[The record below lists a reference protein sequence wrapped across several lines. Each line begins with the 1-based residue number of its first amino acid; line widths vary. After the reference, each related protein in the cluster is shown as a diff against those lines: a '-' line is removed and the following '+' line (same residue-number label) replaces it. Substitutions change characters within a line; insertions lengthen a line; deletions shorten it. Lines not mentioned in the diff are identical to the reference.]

1 MLFKAS
7 KEIGTPKRK
16 VKMLETHNDL
26 SLATLSDSL
35 IGLAEQALS
44 QRRDVA
50 DRDYPNAF
58 YEKILGIEE
67 ERSYYGS
74 DEKMKDHGLTKNE

>member
-1 MLFKAS
+1 MLNENNELLSPQHQMLFKAS

-35 IGLAEQALS
+35 IGLAE
-44 QRRDVA
+44 
-50 DRDYPNAF
+50 
-58 YEKILGIEE
+58 
-67 ERSYYGS
+67 
-74 DEKMKDHGLTKNE
+74 